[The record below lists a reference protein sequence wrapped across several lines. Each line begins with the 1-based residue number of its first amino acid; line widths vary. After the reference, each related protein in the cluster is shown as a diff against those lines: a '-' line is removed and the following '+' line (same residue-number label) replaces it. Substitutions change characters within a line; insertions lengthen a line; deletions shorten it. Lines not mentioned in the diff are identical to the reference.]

1 MSSASDQMSYGGHV
15 KALLILGLPLIGGH
29 LGQMA
34 ISITDVVMLGWYG
47 VEALAAITLGGT
59 YFHMFF
65 LVGAGFAWAVMPM
78 VAAFEA
84 EGDEVGV
91 RRATRMG
98 LWISLL
104 FGALSLPM
112 MIFAE
117 PVLLLL
123 RQKPE
128 VAADAA
134 AYLRI
139 AGWGIL
145 PALGVMV
152 IKSYLAALERTQPI
166 LWIILAAAAVNGLFN
181 WAFIFGNWGAPELG
195 LVGAAWA
202 SNVTQTLMF
211 LGVAVYARIVLP
223 QHDLFARLWRVDG
236 QMLARV
242 VRLGLPIGL
251 TTLSEAGL
259 FSASALMMGTLGK
272 VTLAAHGIVV
282 MLASITFM
290 VHMGL
295 SNAATV
301 RAGNALGRRDPQH
314 LARGAVTA
322 FVMSL
327 VFAAITIAAFLVLP
341 EALINIF
348 LSRDEAARPEIMQ
361 IGILLLAIAAL
372 FQLMDG
378 AQVIWLGLLRGVQ
391 DTTVPMVMAAI
402 SYWPVGLGT
411 SYVLGFVLGWGATGV
426 WLGLVFGLSC
436 AALLLGVRFWRV
448 ALRKLR
454 AQVA

>member
-1 MSSASDQMSYGGHV
+1 MQTASTQMSYGGHV

-29 LGQMA
+29 LGQTA

-47 VEALAAITLGGT
+47 VEALAAVTLGGT

-65 LVGAGFAWAVMPM
+65 LVGSGFAWAVMPM
-78 VAAFEA
+78 VAAFQAEA
-84 EGDEVGV
+84 DQTGV

-98 LWISLL
+98 LWISLM
-104 FGALSLPM
+104 FGAISLPFLV
-112 MIFAE
+112 FAE
-117 PVLLLL
+117 PILLLL
-123 RQKPE
+123 RQRPE

-139 AGWGIL
+139 AGWGL
-145 PALGVMV
+145 VPGLGVMV

-166 LWIILAAAAVNGLFN
+166 LWIILAAAVVNGVFN

-202 SNVTQTLMF
+202 SNVTQVAMF
-211 LGVAVYARIVLP
+211 LGVVIYARFVLP
-223 QHDLFARLWRVDG
+223 EHDLFARLWRVDR

-242 VRLGLPIGL
+242 IKLGLPIGL

-301 RAGNALGRRDPQH
+301 RAGNAVGRRDPDH

-322 FVMSL
+322 FVLSL
-327 VFAAITIAAFLVLP
+327 VFSAFTIGIFLLLP

-348 LSRDEAARPEIMQ
+348 LSRDEAARPDIMQ
-361 IGILLLAIAAL
+361 IGIVLLAIAAL
-372 FQLMDG
+372 FQLVDG

-411 SYVLGFVLGWGATGV
+411 SYVLGFVLGWGAPGI

-436 AALLLGVRFWRV
+436 AAVLLGVRFWRV
-448 ALRKLR
+448 ALPTLR
-454 AQVA
+454 R